1 MALSRDWHCKKI
13 DYSLLTYGLTSDW
26 KPSQW
31 HHALTSA
38 ECLFYVITL
47 YIGIHRVSRY
57 TLQTGY
63 WTSVTHQ
70 ELLQLTKPFL
80 IRLTTA
86 VTLTD
91 WCLMSSQLECCIDPH
106 YQLILQAKELSRI
119 GEREHFSK
127 CLSSSSS
134 CQSSSLLVVFNFP
147 HYHSFSTIA
156 TVSDKIFKKLL
167 ISWDYRKLKLN
178 WSFLINSRK
187 FLFEPIV
194 LSKPYFYR
202 KHWFKAFYVGL
213 FLTFIKTPSSLYSRS
228 CWMRKARRCGGERGD
243 QITRAPRN
251 WDWLIS
257 SIVPEH

>member
-1 MALSRDWHCKKI
+1 MIWSLDEKLYSYSTSFVDHEKFSFLDPFFTGYKEQFGMALSRDWHCKKI

-91 WCLMSSQLECCIDPH
+91 WCLMLT
-106 YQLILQAKELSRI
+106 KN
-119 GEREHFSK
+119 
-127 CLSSSSS
+127 
-134 CQSSSLLVVFNFP
+134 VVLTRTTS
-147 HYHSFSTIA
+147 SFSRPRNCLE
-156 TVSDKIFKKLL
+156 S
-167 ISWDYRKLKLN
+167 
-178 WSFLINSRK
+178 
-187 FLFEPIV
+187 
-194 LSKPYFYR
+194 
-202 KHWFKAFYVGL
+202 
-213 FLTFIKTPSSLYSRS
+213 
-228 CWMRKARRCGGERGD
+228 ERGN
-243 QITRAPRN
+243 ILASVCLVLVLVN
-251 WDWLIS
+251 HHHYS
-257 SIVPEH
+257 